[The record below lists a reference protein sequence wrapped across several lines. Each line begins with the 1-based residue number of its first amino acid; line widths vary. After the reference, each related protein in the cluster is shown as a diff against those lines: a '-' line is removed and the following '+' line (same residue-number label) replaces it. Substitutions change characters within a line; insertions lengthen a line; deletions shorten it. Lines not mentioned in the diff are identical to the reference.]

1 MILSK
6 KSRISTG
13 TRILST
19 YIVFEF
25 VQLCSKD
32 LHWKVKSSVQ
42 HSVDRYYVYVYY
54 VYSVSQKLWFLCVK
68 TIKPMSTVLAKSCV
82 WLNGTETPLQ
92 EEADIYDEAHW
103 TQSPIPAHSPHSV
116 AQVTSCCQRYGI
128 QSGTNPST
136 SDWQRSHHMSSWFQ
150 TLLSDP
156 CKQTIFIKYMT
167 NKQKL
172 FIKQE
177 SDPVNQHYLHIPLI
191 LFTWNFA
198 HIGHSFLLKSK
209 WSSTKEMY
217 ITWI

>member
-1 MILSK
+1 MAQKPHSK
-6 KSRISTG
+6 K
-13 TRILST
+13 
-19 YIVFEF
+19 
-25 VQLCSKD
+25 
-32 LHWKVKSSVQ
+32 
-42 HSVDRYYVYVYY
+42 
-54 VYSVSQKLWFLCVK
+54 KL
-68 TIKPMSTVLAKSCV
+68 
-82 WLNGTETPLQ
+82 
-92 EEADIYDEAHW
+92 IYDEPHW
-103 TQSPIPAHSPHSV
+103 TQSPIPSHSPHSV

-198 HIGHSFLLKSK
+198 YIGHSFLLKSK
-209 WSSTKEMY
+209 WSSTKEMHN
-217 ITWI
+217 TWI